1 VVVGT
6 PTLGVMATSGARTR
20 KNFNGDRTMAKLLEF
35 ARLELARSGPL
46 DFSLDTVLRESGV
59 ARSSFYHHFGDRSS
73 IIAICQIAEL
83 KDSLRAENEVLRLLV
98 EKSSSGEQLFELL
111 AMRIRMNGEE
121 EQVRRRRQR
130 VEMLVLANGN
140 HQLRERL
147 AEAQARGT
155 DYLVATLDIAQGR
168 GLIDP
173 VAPVREI
180 AQAMQSM
187 FIGRVFVDVLEDE
200 EQSRFINEG
209 TITAL
214 RLLVRPQT

>member
-1 VVVGT
+1 
-6 PTLGVMATSGARTR
+6 MAVPGARTR

-35 ARLELARSGPL
+35 ARAELARSGPI

-73 IIAICQIAEL
+73 IIAICQVAEL
-83 KDSLRAENEVLRLLV
+83 KDSLRAENEVLRLLI
-98 EKSSSGEQLFELL
+98 ENSDSGAQLFELL
-111 AMRIRMNGEE
+111 ALRIRMNGDD

-130 VEMLVLANGN
+130 VEMFVLANGDQ
-140 HQLRERL
+140 QLRERL

-155 DYLVATLDIAQGR
+155 EYLVETLEIARQR

-173 VAPVREI
+173 VAPVNEI
-180 AQAMQSM
+180 AQVMQSM
-187 FIGRVFVDVLEDE
+187 FIGRVFVDVLEDD
-200 EQSRFINEG
+200 EQSRVVNEG

-214 RLLVRPQT
+214 RLLVRPAP